1 VLFLDQGI
9 DMARFSTDLV
19 LWNLPWGLRLTFSY
33 MRADGRIS
41 PRIVFTFD
49 ARTLIPEQRMQIAQ
63 LNVWL
68 SFQNEV
74 LAMGWVREVGRELDS
89 SDQSLTFVVPITH
102 PAIHFVLEH
111 LRDHEIQLT
120 LQFSGAMFA
129 RDDRPLAQWQG
140 GTPGMQPGKWFLA
153 PIRDTNL
160 VVNIPRSDWVKYVLE
175 PVGFGNYVLME
186 MPVPS
191 VPDRERWRTALEH
204 LTQAGEQFALGND
217 PGVFQYCRAAF
228 ESLEGFPKNI
238 FAAVEDEEKR
248 KSVDTLLKESQHY
261 FHSGRHISETGG
273 MFPVDHR
280 DAEFALALA
289 RFFMAYIAKLL
300 TRP

>member
-1 VLFLDQGI
+1 
-9 DMARFSTDLV
+9 
-19 LWNLPWGLRLTFSY
+19 
-33 MRADGRIS
+33 
-41 PRIVFTFD
+41 
-49 ARTLIPEQRMQIAQ
+49 
-63 LNVWL
+63 
-68 SFQNEV
+68 
-74 LAMGWVREVGRELDS
+74 
-89 SDQSLTFVVPITH
+89 
-102 PAIHFVLEH
+102 
-111 LRDHEIQLT
+111 
-120 LQFSGAMFA
+120 
-129 RDDRPLAQWQG
+129 
-140 GTPGMQPGKWFLA
+140 MQPGKWFLA